1 MPRITPI
8 YIHIPKTGGTSILTA
23 LGEKRGLHI
32 PVQDAGFQKRLKK
45 LDAAGRE
52 PFLFTVFRDPIERMI
67 SLFHYYNSMDL
78 SRPRTQEN
86 VLLAHIAQAYS
97 SCDAFW
103 SGVDLPSLANATVMF
118 RDQRWFF
125 RRAKR
130 SVEVIPFTERL
141 GQAIKERV
149 GVEIP
154 HLNRTRHGTA
164 KEELAEETAAKLRGW
179 LATDVEYWEDLCSQG
194 SQAVHP

>member
-1 MPRITPI
+1 MTPAVPI
-8 YIHIPKTGGTSILTA
+8 YIHIPKTGGTSILAA

-45 LDAAGRE
+45 VEASGRT
-52 PFLFTVFRDPIERMI
+52 PFLFTVFRDPVERMI
-67 SLFHYYNSMDL
+67 SLFHYYHGMDL
-78 SRPRTQEN
+78 SGPRTQEN

-103 SGVDLPSLANATVMF
+103 SGVDLPSLSNATVMF

-130 SVEVIPFTERL
+130 PVEVIPFTDQL
-141 GQAIKERV
+141 AQMVKERV

-154 HLNRTRHGTA
+154 HLNRTRHGNA
-164 KEELAEETAAKLRGW
+164 AEELSEKTAAKLRGW
-179 LATDVEYWEDLCSQG
+179 LATDIEYWEELCAQG
-194 SQAVHP
+194 